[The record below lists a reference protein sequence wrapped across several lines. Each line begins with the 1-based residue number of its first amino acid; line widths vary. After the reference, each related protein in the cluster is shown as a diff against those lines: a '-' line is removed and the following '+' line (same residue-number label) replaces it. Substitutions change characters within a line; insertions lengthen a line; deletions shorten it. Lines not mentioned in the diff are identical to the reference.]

1 MFENIARKFQEI
13 FREVRGTAR
22 LSESN
27 IAATL
32 REVRLAL
39 LEADVN
45 FRLVKEIVEKVRE
58 ESLGDEVLRSIK
70 PGQQFIKL
78 IHDELVRVMTCPG
91 SGLEL
96 SGAPAVIMLLGLQGA
111 GKTTTA
117 AKLGRYLARQGRRPL
132 LAACDVARPAAAR
145 QLQIVGDSAGIE
157 TWVGGEGDSAFK
169 RASDAI
175 DYASE
180 KDRDLVIL
188 DTAGRL
194 HVDSALMKEAAGLKA
209 RFRPCQVLLVLD
221 AMTGQDALSAAR
233 EFENQVGID
242 GAILTKLDGDARG
255 GAAISVSAVTGKPV
269 KLASTG
275 EKLDDFGPFDPER
288 MASRIL
294 GMGDIVGLVE
304 RAAEIF
310 EGSESEKL
318 EESLRKG
325 SFNLEDFRR
334 QLKALQKAG
343 SWDSLAGM
351 LPGAFSPGALD
362 EGRLKRMGAI
372 LDSMTP
378 KERALPGIIDGSRR
392 ARIARGSGTSV
403 REINQLL
410 KQFAAARKMMTDMG
424 KFKRGKMKF
433 NLGGANWPL
442 S

>member
-1 MFENIARKFQEI
+1 MFENIARKFQDI

-22 LSESN
+22 LSEGN
-27 IAATL
+27 IASTL

-96 SGAPAVIMLLGLQGA
+96 SGSPAVIMLLGLQGA

-157 TWVGGEGDSAFK
+157 TWVGEDGDSAFK

-180 KDRDLVIL
+180 KGRDLVIL

-194 HVDSALMKEAAGLKA
+194 HVDAALMKEAAGLKE

-221 AMTGQDALSAAR
+221 AMTGQDALSVAR
-233 EFENQVGID
+233 EFEGKVGID

-255 GAAISVSAVTGKPV
+255 GAAISIGAVTGKPV
-269 KLASTG
+269 KLASAG

-310 EGSESEKL
+310 EEGESEKL

-325 SFNLEDFRR
+325 SFSLEDFRR
-334 QLKALQKAG
+334 QLKSLQKAG

-362 EGRLKRMGAI
+362 EGRFKRMGAI

-403 REINQLL
+403 REVNLLL
-410 KQFAAARKMMTDMG
+410 KQFAAARKMMVDMG
-424 KFKRGKMKF
+424 KLKRGKMKF